1 MSLTRATFCLVFL
14 PTSSYSS
21 ILRWSGDMRMLTAVN
36 VPELRDKKNVILFSR
51 HGDRPEADKM
61 SGSDL
66 DGDQFAM

>member
-1 MSLTRATFCLVFL
+1 MSLGG
-14 PTSSYSS
+14 SSACNLTYKLLI
-21 ILRWSGDMRMLTAVN
+21 ILHLSGDMRMLTAVN

>member
-1 MSLTRATFCLVFL
+1 
-14 PTSSYSS
+14 
-21 ILRWSGDMRMLTAVN
+21 MLTAVN